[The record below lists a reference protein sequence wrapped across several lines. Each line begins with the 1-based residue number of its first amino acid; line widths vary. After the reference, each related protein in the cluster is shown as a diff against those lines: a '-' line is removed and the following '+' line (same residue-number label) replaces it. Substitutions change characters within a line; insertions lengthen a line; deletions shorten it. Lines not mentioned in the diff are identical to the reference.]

1 MKNYRIINFKK
12 IGNIDVGYLTA
23 LEENREIP
31 FNIRR
36 VYYIYNVPK
45 EIKRGFHAHKR
56 LEQVLICVSG
66 SVKIKVDDGNEKRI
80 FELNNPSKGLYIS
93 SGIWREMSDF
103 SQNSVLLVLAS
114 DYYNESGYIRD
125 YERFKKN
132 LVKNGEPR

>member
-23 LEENREIP
+23 LEENSEIP

-56 LEQVLICVSG
+56 IKQVLICMSG
-66 SVKIKVDDGNEKRI
+66 SVKIKVDDGNEKK
-80 FELNNPSKGLYIS
+80 NN
-93 SGIWREMSDF
+93 
-103 SQNSVLLVLAS
+103 
-114 DYYNESGYIRD
+114 
-125 YERFKKN
+125 
-132 LVKNGEPR
+132 